1 MKPLRIGTRASKL
14 AMAQTNEVVERLH
27 ASSPSLGVQV
37 VPVRTQADA
46 SPNASLA
53 GLGRGMFVKELE
65 DALLRNDIDL
75 AVHSLKDLPTTLPV
89 GLTIAA
95 ICQRAE
101 PNDVLVNRWNS
112 PLADL
117 PSGAR
122 IGTSSPRRTAQ
133 LKAQRPDIEV
143 LPIRG
148 NVETR
153 LAKAVGDDYDGVILA
168 AAGIDRLGIE
178 VEIAEQLPIR
188 QFVPAPGQGALA
200 VQIRDN
206 DHAIS
211 ELVAPLDH
219 PATRL
224 EVTAER
230 ALLQLLGGGCQLP
243 MGSYGHLMDGM
254 LHLIGYLSWGEQ
266 DFSQVYSFGGPD
278 PHALAASCLQAWI
291 DDGAPVTTPNNG

>member
-1 MKPLRIGTRASKL
+1 MP
-14 AMAQTNEVVERLH
+14 
-27 ASSPSLGVQV
+27 SS
-37 VPVRTQADA
+37 
-46 SPNASLA
+46 
-53 GLGRGMFVKELE
+53 
-65 DALLRNDIDL
+65 RNDIDL

-95 ICQRAE
+95 ICQRAG

-122 IGTSSPRRTAQ
+122 IGTSSPRRAAQ

-153 LAKAVGDDYDGVILA
+153 LAKTAGDDYDGAVLA

-178 VEIAEQLPIR
+178 VEVAEQLPIR

-206 DHAIS
+206 DRAIS

-219 PATRL
+219 PATRPRSHRRAGFAPTPRWRL
-224 EVTAER
+224 PTAHGFIR
-230 ALLQLLGGGCQLP
+230 
-243 MGSYGHLMDGM
+243 SFDGREC
-254 LHLIGYLSWGEQ
+254 ST
-266 DFSQVYSFGGPD
+266 S
-278 PHALAASCLQAWI
+278 
-291 DDGAPVTTPNNG
+291 